1 MTQPTLFLDFDGVIN
16 FSASIAAYLREP
28 AGLGYVRRTTISCNG
43 NDWIVRWSAE
53 LVQSLNTLKRE
64 TGFEWQWLTT
74 WLGASVDLVDEA
86 LGTHSDGYLR
96 WDPDSDLSAAN
107 DPNAVRNAR
116 KYQALVRK
124 VRLRP
129 APFVW
134 VDDVATSAFKPSDFT
149 GELKVP
155 YLLVAP
161 DEQYGI
167 VRQELE
173 QIEEFM
179 RAHSGPSGEL
189 TAGWPEMLDGSEHGE
204 AE

>member
-1 MTQPTLFLDFDGVIN
+1 MTQPILFLDFDGVIN
-16 FSASIAAYLREP
+16 FSATVAAYQSEL
-28 AGLGYVRRTTISCNG
+28 AGLGYVRHTTIPCNG
-43 NDWIVRWSAE
+43 TDWIVRWSAE
-53 LVQSLNTLKRE
+53 LVRSLNSLKRD

-86 LGTHSDGYLR
+86 LGTRSDGYLR
-96 WDPDSDLSAAN
+96 WDPDSDLSAAH

-134 VDDVATSAFKPSDFT
+134 VDDAATPEFKPSDFT
-149 GELKVP
+149 GELDVP

-161 DEQYGI
+161 AEDFGI
-167 VRQELE
+167 VREHLA

-179 RAHSGPSGEL
+179 RTNSGQSGERK
-189 TAGWPEMLDGSEHGE
+189 AG
-204 AE
+204 